1 MNIEITSINHLAQKF
16 GAFWSNAAPRFF
28 RAPGRINL
36 IGEHTD
42 YNDGFVLPIALNYQT
57 IVAASR
63 RDDEKVEVFSATYNE
78 LQEFDFTDAPRRK
91 THEWINYIEGISRVL
106 IERDYKIS
114 GANLLVSSN
123 VPLGAG
129 LSSSAAI
136 EIAVGLALTGVSGV
150 EIEKLQLALAGQ
162 RAEHEFV
169 GTKSGIMDQFIVTF
183 GRAGHALLI
192 DCRALESEA
201 IPLNL
206 GETEIIV
213 CNSGVK
219 HALASSEYNTRR
231 AECEQGVKLLSEY
244 LPEITALR
252 DVNISDFERFAGSL
266 PDVIRRRCRH
276 IITENVRTVEAAKAF
291 GRGDIE
297 TAGRLMS
304 ESHTSMRDDFEISC
318 AEIDTLVRLAE
329 NFSGVYGARMTGGGF
344 GGCTINLVR
353 RDRSDKFIE
362 YIEREYRQKTGRHAE
377 IFHVEASDG
386 AAELKISVE
395 IDTPVS
401 VQGL

>member
-1 MNIEITSINHLAQKF
+1 MNSEIISINQLARKF
-16 GAFWSNAAPRFF
+16 GELWANGEPRFF

-42 YNDGFVLPIALNYQT
+42 YNDGFVLPMALNYQT
-57 IVAASR
+57 VVAASR
-63 RDDEKVEVFSATYNE
+63 RDDEKVEVFSANYDE
-78 LQEFDFTDAPRRK
+78 LRTFDLTDAPRRQ
-91 THEWINYIEGISRVL
+91 THEWLNYVEGIGRIL
-106 IERDYKIS
+106 RDRGYKIG
-114 GANLLVSSN
+114 GANLLIGSN

-136 EIAVGLALTGVSGV
+136 EIAVGLALTSVSGV
-150 EIEKLQLALAGQ
+150 EIEKLPLALAGQ

-169 GTKSGIMDQFIVTF
+169 GTKSGIMDQFVVTF

-192 DCRALESEA
+192 DCRALTAEA

-231 AECEQGVKLLSEY
+231 AECEEGVKLLSEY
-244 LPEITALR
+244 LPNIKALR
-252 DVNISDFERFAGSL
+252 DVSLADFELYAEVL

-276 IITENVRTVEAAKAF
+276 IITENARTIEAAKAF
-291 GRGDIE
+291 GRGDTE
-297 TAGRLMS
+297 TAGRLMN
-304 ESHTSMRDDFEISC
+304 ESHASMRDDFEISC
-318 AEIDTLVRLAE
+318 AEIDTLVELAKKFE
-329 NFSGVYGARMTGGGF
+329 GVCGARMTGGGF

-353 RDRSDKFIE
+353 REERAEFEK
-362 YIEREYRQKTGRHAE
+362 YIEHEYERQTGRRAE

-386 AAELKISVE
+386 AFEVKASG
-395 IDTPVS
+395 S
-401 VQGL
+401 SGS

>member
-1 MNIEITSINHLAQKF
+1 MNSESTSINQLARKF
-16 GAFWSNAAPRFF
+16 GEIWSNAEPRFF

-63 RDDEKVEVFSATYNE
+63 RDDEKIEVFSINYNE
-78 LQEFDFTDAPRRK
+78 LQTFDFANEPRRH
-91 THEWINYIEGISRVL
+91 THEWINYVEGIARL
-106 IERDYKIS
+106 LRDRGYKIG
-114 GANLLVSSN
+114 GANLLVGSN
-123 VPLGAG
+123 VPVGAG

-136 EIAVGLALTGVSGV
+136 EIAVGLALTNVSGV
-150 EIEKLQLALAGQ
+150 EIEKLELALAGQ

-169 GTKSGIMDQFIVTF
+169 GTKSGIMDQFVVTF
-183 GRAGHALLI
+183 AAAGHALLI

-206 GETEIIV
+206 GEAEIIV

-244 LPEITALR
+244 LPNIKALR
-252 DVNISDFERFAGSL
+252 DVGLADFEIYADKL

-276 IITENVRTVEAAKAF
+276 IITENARTLEAANAF
-291 GRGDIE
+291 KIGDIE
-297 TAGRLMS
+297 AAGRLMS
-304 ESHTSMRDDFEISC
+304 ESHASMRDDFEISC
-318 AEIDTLVRLAE
+318 AEIDTLVKSAKSFE
-329 NFSGVYGARMTGGGF
+329 GVYGSRMTGGGF

-353 RDRSDKFIE
+353 RARSDDFIE
-362 YIEREYRQKTGRHAE
+362 YIRREYAAQTDYRAE
-377 IFHVEASDG
+377 VFRAEACDG
-386 AAELKISVE
+386 AAEIEFDSK
-395 IDTPVS
+395 VS
-401 VQGL
+401 MSG